1 MRRGRFLLMFIEFS
15 AIKDNNEEK
24 IYILEGVNKEDLL
37 TKFEKKIEFLSKDN
51 EIFSIKLNSSNTLKI
66 KNEKNPELNKI
77 IKKFSS
83 TSK

>member
-1 MRRGRFLLMFIEFS
+1 MFIEFS

-51 EIFSIKLNSSNTLKI
+51 EIFSIKLNSSNALKI

>member
-1 MRRGRFLLMFIEFS
+1 MFIEFS

>member
-51 EIFSIKLNSSNTLKI
+51 EIFSIKLNSSNALKI